1 MFKCSSVQV
10 FRCSDV
16 LKNKCSNVQ
25 MFKCQMSIRLNFCR
39 SVPTEFFSVIFG
51 VLKNQPAIQG
61 KLRKHYLCKQ
71 SVSLG
76 WVMSLG
82 HSPIQR
88 DKLTNTQ
95 VAKTLL
101 YKTRFSM
108 TCRKAGDS
116 DHREQEG
123 SRVCCKRRGC
133 SGSPPP

>member
-1 MFKCSSVQV
+1 MFQY
-10 FRCSDV
+10 
-16 LKNKCSNVQ
+16 SNVQ
-25 MFKCQMSIRLNFCR
+25 MFKRSNVQMSNVNKVKLLLECTYG
-39 SVPTEFFSVIFG
+39 VFSVIFG

-95 VAKTLL
+95 VAKTLF
-101 YKTRFSM
+101 YKTRFSW

-116 DHREQEG
+116 DHREQAG